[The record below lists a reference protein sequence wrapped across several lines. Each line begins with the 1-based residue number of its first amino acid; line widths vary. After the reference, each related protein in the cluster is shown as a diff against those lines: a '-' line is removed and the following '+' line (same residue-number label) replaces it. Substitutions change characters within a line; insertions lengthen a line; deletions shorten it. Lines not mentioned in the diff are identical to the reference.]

1 MPLHGTM
8 WKVNGRGGPRDG
20 RGEYARL
27 LDLQSV
33 RRRYERTK
41 SAVLSSSE
49 PGRIVSEIK
58 FEEEELEEN
67 EITELRN
74 GDYIKVNGIYLDAMD
89 DYVSLGGKKLS
100 PQVDRPIIALAEALT
115 QNTSLTKLI
124 IGPGPWEKEYHVGY
138 TPGRNSGFDRCWL
151 SIPAI
156 NALAEMFRQN
166 STLEQLYLGK
176 DSLSIM

>member
-1 MPLHGTM
+1 MKLRTRRQIQRDSEAVLVRGMTNPKWDHVAAGCNLSHMPLHGTM

-67 EITELRN
+67 EITELRT
-74 GDYIKVNGIYLDAMD
+74 GDYIKVNRGGMLPMNRNEDIYLDAMD

-100 PQVDRPIIALAEALT
+100 PQV
-115 QNTSLTKLI
+115 
-124 IGPGPWEKEYHVGY
+124 
-138 TPGRNSGFDRCWL
+138 GRVQ
-151 SIPAI
+151 I
-156 NALAEMFRQN
+156 Q
-166 STLEQLYLGK
+166 
-176 DSLSIM
+176 